1 MKKASYSEKVF
12 NYLNEN
18 KFDLTSLLTEE
29 DDEKSDSDIPDD
41 VFDKEE
47 EESTED
53 SENDSDESKEPSDEE
68 ESEEEEAAEE
78 DSEDIAQ
85 AAEEKQR
92 QAAAELKI
100 KRAEA
105 IEITEPESTEKSV
118 ADFIT
123 KGALTGEAYYNRV
136 KGLQRFIF
144 EDNSEEQV
152 LDFENKISVPVLVN
166 NTLDYIDKFDSMFDK
181 PQYCYDV
188 AVEQIIKYGG
198 RDFEKLLKDF
208 DMQFHEVYR
217 QRFPN
222 EDESPVMSYVN
233 NQNYK
238 NAADAQKSG

>member
-29 DDEKSDSDIPDD
+29 D
-41 VFDKEE
+41 EE
-47 EESTED
+47 E
-53 SENDSDESKEPSDEE
+53 NLAGDEEPSNEE
-68 ESEEEEAAEE
+68 DGKQKTSEEKETRDLEDAA
-78 DSEDIAQ
+78 AL
-85 AAEEKQR
+85 AR
-92 QAAAELKI
+92 QAQLAATADLKM
-100 KRAEA
+100 KRAKV
-105 IEITEPESTEKSV
+105 IEDVEPESVERSV

-123 KGALTGEAYYNRV
+123 KGALTTESYYSQDNC
-136 KGLQRFIF
+136 LQKFIF

-152 LDFENKISVPVLVN
+152 LDFENKISIPTLVN
-166 NTLDYIDKFDSMFDK
+166 NTMDYIDKFDSMFDK

-198 RDFEKLLKDF
+198 TDFEKILKDF
-208 DMQFHEVYR
+208 DMQFHETYR
-217 QRFPN
+217 KRFPSA
-222 EDESPVMSYVN
+222 DESPVMSYLN

>member
-29 DDEKSDSDIPDD
+29 D
-41 VFDKEE
+41 EE
-47 EESTED
+47 EIPAG
-53 SENDSDESKEPSDEE
+53 DEEPSNEE
-68 ESEEEEAAEE
+68 EGEQKTSEEEETSNSKSKDQGDAAEIARKAEE
-78 DSEDIAQ
+78 DKKEAEAKMLAKTVAKLEKLVPTSQ
-85 AAEEKQR
+85 AADAIMKNALPDNNLKSDSYYR
-92 QAAAELKI
+92 Q
-100 KRAEA
+100 
-105 IEITEPESTEKSV
+105 
-118 ADFIT
+118 
-123 KGALTGEAYYNRV
+123 V
-136 KGLQRFIF
+136 KGLQKFIF

-198 RDFEKLLKDF
+198 TDFEKILKDF
-208 DMQFHEVYR
+208 DMQFHETYR
-217 QRFPN
+217 KRFPSA
-222 EDESPVMSYVN
+222 DESPVMSYVN

>member
-29 DDEKSDSDIPDD
+29 ASSLEDLPDSEDSGSDI
-41 VFDKEE
+41 EE
-47 EESTED
+47 PKESTED
-53 SENDSDESKEPSDEE
+53 KNENSGKDDAKEVEE
-68 ESEEEEAAEE
+68 LAAVV
-78 DSEDIAQ
+78 DAKKKYDL
-85 AAEEKQR
+85 EKKVK
-92 QAAAELKI
+92 EY
-100 KRAEA
+100 
-105 IEITEPESTEKSV
+105 
-118 ADFIT
+118 IT
-123 KGALTGEAYYNRV
+123 KKVPPQQPAADIMKGVLTNNNLKSDSYYRQV
-136 KGLQRFIF
+136 KGLQKFIF

-198 RDFEKLLKDF
+198 TDFEKLLKDF
-208 DMQFHEVYR
+208 DMQFHETYR
-217 QRFPN
+217 KRFPSA
-222 EDESPVMSYVN
+222 DESPVMSYVN

>member
-1 MKKASYSEKVF
+1 MKKTSYSEKVF

-29 DDEKSDSDIPDD
+29 DEENSGEASSPEDVHDSKDSGSDIEEP
-41 VFDKEE
+41 KESN
-47 EESTED
+47 ES
-53 SENDSDESKEPSDEE
+53 SENIKEP
-68 ESEEEEAAEE
+68 SEEEE
-78 DSEDIAQ
+78 DSESVVQ
-85 AAEEKQR
+85 AVKDQ
-92 QAAAELKI
+92 QLKAAADLKI
-100 KRAEA
+100 KRADQLEKQKQ
-105 IEITEPESTEKSV
+105 ERRPTEKLV

-136 KGLQRFIF
+136 KGLQKFIF

-198 RDFEKLLKDF
+198 IDFEKILKDF
-208 DMQFHEVYR
+208 DMQFHETYR
-217 QRFPN
+217 KRFPSA
-222 EDESPVMSYVN
+222 DESPVMSYVN

>member
-29 DDEKSDSDIPDD
+29 D
-41 VFDKEE
+41 EE
-47 EESTED
+47 E
-53 SENDSDESKEPSDEE
+53 NLAGDEE
-68 ESEEEEAAEE
+68 PNKEDEGKQETSEEEETSDLKDADEIEKAVK
-78 DSEDIAQ
+78 
-85 AAEEKQR
+85 EKQK
-92 QAAAELKI
+92 QAAADLTMKKVEAMKI
-100 KRAEA
+100 E
-105 IEITEPESTEKSV
+105 EPGSAKEDLV
-118 ADFIT
+118 RFIT
-123 KGALTGEAYYNRV
+123 KNALPDNSLKSDSYYRQV
-136 KGLQRFIF
+136 KGLQKFIF

-198 RDFEKLLKDF
+198 TDFEKILKDF
-208 DMQFHEVYR
+208 DMQFHETYR
-217 QRFPN
+217 KRFPSA
-222 EDESPVMSYVN
+222 DESPVMSYVN